1 MTDAIRFLLNGEARV
16 VEGLDPTTTVLEY
29 LRGRERL
36 CGTKEGCAEGD
47 CGACTVVVAEPDD
60 QGALTYKAVN
70 SCIRFLPTLDGKQLI
85 TVEGLKGADDAL
97 DPAQQAM
104 VDCHASQCGYCTPG
118 FVMSLF
124 ALRHT
129 NPSPSREDIL
139 QALAGNLCRCTGYRP
154 IIEAATR
161 MYDSGSGNAFDAP
174 TRQTAGRMGQFDRLV
189 GLRYEANGHEFIAPR
204 SLDELTAVLKQ
215 HPQAHIL
222 AGGTDFGLFVTKQHR
237 RFDRLIYLGEV
248 AELRTVTESTTH
260 VELGAGATWSAVLP
274 LLDRHWPS
282 FGELIRRFAS
292 PPIRNSAT
300 LGGNIANASPI
311 GDGPPPLIALG
322 ASVLLLGPDGEREL
336 PLDAFFHDYRRT
348 DRRPG
353 EIVAL
358 IRLPLPVPGSEFAVY
373 KVSKRLDQDISAV
386 CGAFALRLQNG
397 LVAEARLAFGG
408 MAATPKRA
416 RLAENALVGRPWN
429 AATVEAAAVALARD
443 FTPLDDMRASARYRT
458 LTATNLLRR
467 FHLETTGAANAR
479 IAYG

>member
-1 MTDAIRFLLNGEARV
+1 MTDAIRFLLNGQPRV

-29 LRGRERL
+29 LRGAERL

-47 CGACTVVVAEPDD
+47 CGACTLVVAEPDGH
-60 QGALTYKAVN
+60 GALTYKAVN

-85 TVEGLKGADDAL
+85 TVEGLKDADGTL
-97 DPAQQAM
+97 HPAQQAM

-124 ALRHT
+124 ALRHN
-129 NPSPSREDIL
+129 NPDPSREDML

-154 IIEAATR
+154 ILDAAKR
-161 MYDSGSGNAFDAP
+161 MYDSGPSDAFEA
-174 TRQTAGRMGQFDRLV
+174 RATAAARTMGQFDRLV
-189 GLRYEANGHEFIAPR
+189 GLRYEANGLEFIAPR
-204 SLDELTAVLKQ
+204 NLDELTAVLKQ
-215 HPQAHIL
+215 YPQAHIL
-222 AGGTDFGLFVTKQHR
+222 AGGTDFGLLVTKRHR
-237 RFDRLIYLGEV
+237 RFDRLIYLGEA
-248 AELRTVTESTTH
+248 AELRTVTESATH
-260 VELGAGATWSAVLP
+260 IELGAGATWSAALP
-274 LLDRHWPS
+274 LLDWHWPS

-292 PPIRNSAT
+292 PPIRNVAT
-300 LGGNIANASPI
+300 IGGNIANASPI

-322 ASVLLLGPDGEREL
+322 ASLLLLGPDGEREL
-336 PLDAFFHDYRRT
+336 PLEDFFHDYRRT

-358 IRLPLPVPGSEFAVY
+358 IRIPLPVPGSEFSVY

-397 LVAEARLAFGG
+397 LIAEARLSYGG

-429 AATVEAAAVALARD
+429 SATAEAAAAAMARD
-443 FTPLDDMRASARYRT
+443 FTPLDDMRASAGYRT
-458 LTATNLLRR
+458 LTAKNLLRR
-467 FHLETTGAANAR
+467 FHLETAGAANAR

>member
-1 MTDAIRFLLNGEARV
+1 MTDAIRFLLNGEARA
-16 VEGLDPTTTVLEY
+16 VEGLEPTTTVLEY
-29 LRGRERL
+29 LRGTERL

-47 CGACTVVVAEPDD
+47 CGACTVVVAEPDGR
-60 QGALTYKAVN
+60 GALTYKAIN

-85 TVEGLKGADDAL
+85 TVEGLKADDGTL
-97 DPAQQAM
+97 HPAQQAM

-124 ALRHT
+124 ALRRANHDPT
-129 NPSPSREDIL
+129 REDML

-154 IIEAATR
+154 ILEAARR
-161 MYDSGSGNAFDAP
+161 MYDSGTGDAFD
-174 TRQTAGRMGQFDRLV
+174 TRTHGTVERLQQFARLV
-189 GLRYEANGHEFIAPR
+189 GLRYEANGQEFIAPR

-222 AGGTDFGLFVTKQHR
+222 AGGTDLGLLVTKQHR
-237 RFDRLIYLGEV
+237 RLERLIYLGEI
-248 AELRTVTESTTH
+248 AELRTVSESATH
-260 VELGAGATWSAVLP
+260 IELGAAAAWSAALP
-274 LLDRHWPS
+274 LLERHWPS
-282 FGELIRRFAS
+282 LGELIRRFAS
-292 PPIRNSAT
+292 PPIRNAAT
-300 LGGNIANASPI
+300 IGGNIANASPI

-322 ASVLLLGPDGEREL
+322 ASVLLLGPDGEREI
-336 PLDAFFHDYRRT
+336 PLESFFHDYRQT

-358 IRLPLPVPGSEFAVY
+358 VRIPLPAAGSEFAVY
-373 KVSKRLDQDISAV
+373 KVSKRFDQDISAV

-397 LVAEARLAFGG
+397 LVAETRLAFGG

-416 RLAENALVGRPWN
+416 HLAETALIGRPWN
-429 AATVEAAAVALARD
+429 AATIEAAVAALARD

-458 LTATNLLRR
+458 LTAKNLLRR
-467 FHLETTGAANAR
+467 FHLETTGTANPR